1 MPANEGQYALRN
13 VVSTRFCRN
22 RHTLSMRW
30 DVPLLQQVAA
40 GYSFFSPLPL
50 CCVLVVQAVL
60 VQKVERGNTA
70 CSWRNSGTP
79 TTTTCYNKKASILGD
94 QTKQNLKKDC
104 PSSIRTEFGCCVL
117 RSARRKLHVGKTL
130 SHEF

>member
-1 MPANEGQYALRN
+1 MPANDGKSRAGEN
-13 VVSTRFCRN
+13 STSRSGRN
-22 RHTLSMRW
+22 RHTLSMRR
-30 DVPLLQQVAA
+30 DLPLLQQVVP

-79 TTTTCYNKKASILGD
+79 TTTTCYNKKASIIVD

-104 PSSIRTEFGCCVL
+104 PSSIRTEFGCCAL
-117 RSARRKLHVGKTL
+117 QSAFIKQRVGKTP
-130 SHEF
+130 SDEF